1 MKESNDRK
9 AVLEADPDAKN
20 SINEEDCGVT
30 AEEAEAYADGDSNDY
45 LKKADEVSSEGD
57 LNEGIGAADEVSPER
72 GSDGAT
78 KNEDK
83 DITVS
88 ATDYEALMRSDLTE
102 LQRLFPHLLDKRS
115 ITELDDPLR
124 YAKLRDLGL
133 SPKEAYLAS
142 AKIESVYD
150 NRSHIIPS
158 YSRAAGS
165 SSSSLSGD
173 ELEKARFIFS
183 ELSDREIQKLYKK
196 VTQ

>member
-1 MKESNDRK
+1 
-9 AVLEADPDAKN
+9 
-20 SINEEDCGVT
+20 
-30 AEEAEAYADGDSNDY
+30 
-45 LKKADEVSSEGD
+45 
-57 LNEGIGAADEVSPER
+57 
-72 GSDGAT
+72 
-78 KNEDK
+78 
-83 DITVS
+83 
-88 ATDYEALMRSDLTE
+88 
-102 LQRLFPHLLDKRS
+102 
-115 ITELDDPLR
+115 LR